1 MHTIGNLK
9 YGTHKEIKM
18 KQKSLTKEQKEL
30 LCRFKEILI
39 EAEEKNIAF
48 VFDREDCSVSA
59 YNNDGV
65 KETYASRIKEDE
77 SDEYL
82 DWDNGSI
89 IMYVDYFDSF
99 DQCYL
104 LKF

>member
-1 MHTIGNLK
+1 
-9 YGTHKEIKM
+9 M
-18 KQKSLTKEQKEL
+18 KQKSLTEEQKEL

-39 EAEEKNIAF
+39 EAEKKNIAF

-59 YNNDGV
+59 YNSDGV
-65 KETYASRIKEDE
+65 EDTYASRVKEDE

-82 DWDNGSI
+82 DWNNSSV

-104 LKF
+104 LRF